1 MHTQLRKSGIEILG
15 DIPWGSH
22 FCQFYETKK
31 DLLQLLVPYF
41 KAGIENNEYCLW
53 VTCDPISIEEA
64 YRALQ
69 EAIIDFDKYVNN
81 KSIEIIPYG
90 DWYRRKGMFDEKLVS
105 GALKEKLQ
113 DAMRRGY
120 EGLRVNCDETW
131 LNPNERD
138 HFMEFE
144 RSINSW
150 LPNLR
155 MIIFCTYPLQQTSGG
170 FFSEVA
176 HAHEWVISRR
186 KERWE
191 ILETPALKMKK
202 SELVEQNKQLDALVA
217 ERTKELEKEIEER
230 AKVEA
235 KFKAIVEQSLVGF
248 YIIHNGKFSYVNPQ
262 FAKIFGYT
270 QEELIDSPAA
280 AVIHPDDRE
289 RFIENVRIQME
300 GEKETLHYE
309 AKGLKKT
316 GKTIWIEVFC
326 HGTIGEKTKAIMGT
340 VLDITKRKKAEILLM
355 YEKDLSSSIIES
367 IPGIFELYDRQFRFV
382 RWNKQFEIVSGYT
395 PDEIRNLHVVDD
407 LTFGGER
414 EKRYN
419 ILKRIY
425 ETGRDE
431 GEVTITVKGGRE
443 IPLYFVGQLIN
454 YEGEPCYICSAIDIT
469 ERKRIEEDLKSS
481 YEQIR
486 SLSEHLTNVREQERK
501 HIAREIHDELGQE
514 LTVLK
519 MDVGSLVKK
528 LPQQD
533 EMMRKR
539 LASFSGLIDNMA
551 QSVRRIASE
560 LRPSLLDDL
569 GLPAAIAWHL
579 EEFGKHSGTSIHFN
593 EPKEEWIL
601 PDAVKINLFRIVQE
615 ATTNIGRHS
624 KATEVHVNLERN
636 DHSLTLEVFDN
647 GVGFQ
652 AETICKENTLGI
664 LGMRE
669 RASIVG
675 GKFEIK
681 TVPGNGTEIFVSV
694 PLPLSTT

>member
-1 MHTQLRKSGIEILG
+1 MHTQLRNSGIEILG

-31 DLLQLLVPYF
+31 DLLKLLVPYF
-41 KAGIENNEYCLW
+41 KAGLENNEYCLW
-53 VTCDPISIEEA
+53 VTCDPISVEEA
-64 YRALQ
+64 NTAMQ
-69 EAIIDFDKYVNN
+69 ESIIDFDRYLKN
-81 KSIEIIPYG
+81 KRMEILPCG
-90 DWYRRKGMFDEKLVS
+90 DWYRREGMFDEKMVS

-113 DAMRRGY
+113 DAMNRGY
-120 EGLRVNCDETW
+120 EGMRVNCNETW

-150 LPNLR
+150 LHNLH

-186 KERWE
+186 KDRWE
-191 ILETPALKMKK
+191 ILETPALRMKK
-202 SELVEQNKQLDALVA
+202 SELEEQNKRLDALVA
-217 ERTKELEKEIEER
+217 ERTRELEKEIEER
-230 AKVEA
+230 EKAEA

-248 YIIHNGKFSYVNPQ
+248 YIIHNEKFAYVNPQ
-262 FAKIFGYT
+262 LAKIFGYT
-270 QEELIDSPAA
+270 QDELIDSYAE
-280 AVIHPDDRE
+280 AVIHPDNRE
-289 RFIENVRIQME
+289 RFIENMRIQME

-309 AKGLKKT
+309 AKGLKKS

-326 HGTIGEKTKAIMGT
+326 HGTLGEKAKSIMGT
-340 VLDITKRKKAEILLM
+340 ILDITKRKKAEIQLM

-367 IPGIFELYDRQFRFV
+367 IPGIFELYDRQFRFL
-382 RWNKQFEIVSGYT
+382 RWNKQFELVSGYT

-431 GEVTITVKGGRE
+431 GEVTITVKGGRK

-486 SLSEHLTNVREQERK
+486 SLSEHLTNVREEERK

-528 LPQQD
+528 LPLTD
-533 EMMRKR
+533 VVIRER
-539 LASFSGLIDNMA
+539 LASFSGLIDNIV

-569 GLPAAIAWHL
+569 GLPAAIAWHM
-579 EEFGKHSGTSIHFN
+579 EEFEKRSGIKAHFT
-593 EPKEEWIL
+593 EPKDEWIL

-624 KATEVHVNLERN
+624 KATEVHVNLERK
-636 DHSLTLEVFDN
+636 DHSIALRVFDN
-647 GVGFQ
+647 GVGFNT
-652 AETICKENTLGI
+652 ETVCKGNTLGI

-675 GKFEIK
+675 GKLEIK
-681 TVPGNGTEIFVSV
+681 TAPGNGSEILVSV
-694 PLPLSTT
+694 PLPL

>member
-1 MHTQLRKSGIEILG
+1 MYTQLRKSGIEVLG

-31 DLLQLLVPYF
+31 DLLELLVPYF
-41 KAGIENNEYCLW
+41 KAGLENNEYCLW
-53 VTCDPISIEEA
+53 VTCDPISVEEA
-64 YRALQ
+64 FTVLQ
-69 EAIIDFDKYVNN
+69 EAITDFDQYLNN
-81 KSIEIIPYG
+81 KSIEILSCM
-90 DWYRRKGMFDEKLVS
+90 DWYMWEGRFDEKQVS
-105 GALKEKLQ
+105 RALTEKLQ
-113 DAMRRGY
+113 DAMSRGF
-120 EGLRVNCDETW
+120 EGMRVNCNETW
-131 LNPNERD
+131 LNPNELD
-138 HFMEFE
+138 HFMEYE

-150 LPNLR
+150 LNNLR
-155 MIIFCTYPLQQTSGG
+155 MIIFCTYPLKQTSGG

-186 KERWE
+186 KDRWE
-191 ILETPALKMKK
+191 ILETPALRMNKA
-202 SELVEQNKQLDALVA
+202 ELVEQNKQLDALVD
-217 ERTKELEKEIEER
+217 ERTRELENEIEER
-230 AKVEA
+230 GKAEA

-248 YIIHNGKFSYVNPQ
+248 YIIHNGKFAYVNPQ
-262 FAKIFGYT
+262 YAKIFGYT
-270 QEELIDSPAA
+270 PGELIDSYAE

-309 AKGLKKT
+309 AKGLKKN
-316 GKTIWIEVFC
+316 GETIWIEVFC
-326 HGTIGEKTKAIMGT
+326 HGALGEKTKAIMGT
-340 VLDITKRKKAEILLM
+340 ILDITERKKAQIQLM

-367 IPGIFELYDRQFRFV
+367 IPGIFELYDKQFRFL
-382 RWNKQFEIVSGYT
+382 RWNKQFEVVSGYT

-431 GEVTITVKGGRE
+431 GEVTITVKDGRK

-454 YEGEPCYICSAIDIT
+454 YEGEPCYICSAIEIT

-486 SLSEHLTNVREQERK
+486 SLSEHLTTVREQERK

-528 LPQQD
+528 LPLTD
-533 EMMRKR
+533 DIMRER
-539 LASFSGLIDNMA
+539 LASFSALIDNIA

-569 GLPAAIAWHL
+569 GLFAAIAWHL
-579 EEFGKHSGTSIHFN
+579 EEFEKHSGIKAHFT

-601 PDAVKINLFRIVQE
+601 PDPVKINLFRIVQE

-624 KATEVHVNLERN
+624 KATEVRVNLERN
-636 DHSLTLEVFDN
+636 DHSIALQVFDN
-647 GVGFQ
+647 GVGFHT
-652 AETICKENTLGI
+652 ETVYKGNTLGI

-675 GKFEIK
+675 GKLEIK
-681 TVPGNGTEIFVSV
+681 TTPGNGTGIFVSV
-694 PLPLSTT
+694 PLPL

>member
-1 MHTQLRKSGIEILG
+1 MYTQLRKSGIEVLG

-31 DLLQLLVPYF
+31 DLLELLVPYF
-41 KAGIENNEYCLW
+41 KAGLENNEYCLW
-53 VTCDPISIEEA
+53 VICDPISVEEA
-64 YRALQ
+64 FSALQ
-69 EAIIDFDKYVNN
+69 EAITDFDQYLNN
-81 KSIEIIPYG
+81 KSIEILSCM
-90 DWYRRKGMFDEKLVS
+90 DWYMWEGRFDEKQVS
-105 GALKEKLQ
+105 RALTEKLQ
-113 DAMRRGY
+113 DAMSRGF
-120 EGLRVNCDETW
+120 EGMRVNCNETW
-131 LNPNERD
+131 LTPNEHD
-138 HFMEFE
+138 HFMEYE

-150 LPNLR
+150 LNNLR
-155 MIIFCTYPLQQTSGG
+155 MIIFCTYPLKQTSGG

-186 KERWE
+186 KDRWE
-191 ILETPALKMKK
+191 ILETPALRMNKA
-202 SELVEQNKQLDALVA
+202 ELVEQNKQLDALVD
-217 ERTKELEKEIEER
+217 ERTRELENEIEER
-230 AKVEA
+230 GKAEA

-248 YIIHNGKFSYVNPQ
+248 YIIHNGKFAYVNPQ
-262 FAKIFGYT
+262 YAKIFGYT
-270 QEELIDSPAA
+270 PGELIDSYAE

-309 AKGLKKT
+309 AKGLKKN
-316 GKTIWIEVFC
+316 GETIWIEVFC
-326 HGTIGEKTKAIMGT
+326 HGALGEKTKAIMGT
-340 VLDITKRKKAEILLM
+340 ILDITERKKAQIQLM

-367 IPGIFELYDRQFRFV
+367 IPGIFELYDKQFRFL
-382 RWNKQFEIVSGYT
+382 RWNKQFEVVSGYT

-431 GEVTITVKGGRE
+431 GEVTITVKDGRK

-454 YEGEPCYICSAIDIT
+454 YEGEPCYICSAIEIT

-486 SLSEHLTNVREQERK
+486 SLSEHLTTVREQERK

-528 LPQQD
+528 LPLTD
-533 EMMRKR
+533 DIMRER
-539 LASFSGLIDNMA
+539 LASFSALIDNIA

-569 GLPAAIAWHL
+569 GLSAAIAWHL
-579 EEFGKHSGTSIHFN
+579 EEFEKHSGIKAHFT

-601 PDAVKINLFRIVQE
+601 PDPVKINLFRIVQE

-624 KATEVHVNLERN
+624 KATEVRVNLERN
-636 DHSLTLEVFDN
+636 DHSIALQVFDN
-647 GVGFQ
+647 GVGFHT
-652 AETICKENTLGI
+652 ETVYKGNTLGI

-675 GKFEIK
+675 GKLEIK
-681 TVPGNGTEIFVSV
+681 TTPGNGTGIFVSV
-694 PLPLSTT
+694 PLPL

>member
-1 MHTQLRKSGIEILG
+1 MYTQLRKSGIEVLG

-31 DLLQLLVPYF
+31 DLLNLLVSYF
-41 KAGIENNEYCLW
+41 KAGLENNEYCLW

-64 YRALQ
+64 FTALQ
-69 EAIIDFDKYVNN
+69 EAIIDFDRYLNN
-81 KSIEIIPYG
+81 KSIEIFPCE
-90 DWYRRKGMFDEKLVS
+90 DWYTRDGRFDEKMVS
-105 GALKEKLQ
+105 GALTGKLQ
-113 DAMRRGY
+113 DAMSRGF
-120 EGLRVNCDETW
+120 EGMRVNCNETW
-131 LNPNERD
+131 LTPDEHD
-138 HFMEFE
+138 HFMEYE

-150 LPNLR
+150 LVHLR
-155 MIIFCTYPLQQTSGG
+155 MIIFCTYPLQHTSGG

-186 KERWE
+186 KDRWE
-191 ILETPALKMKK
+191 ILETPALRVNKAQ
-202 SELVEQNKQLDALVA
+202 LVEQNKQLDALVA
-217 ERTKELEKEIEER
+217 ERTAELENEIEER
-230 AKVEA
+230 AKAEA

-248 YIIHNGKFSYVNPQ
+248 YIIQNGKFAYVNPQ
-262 FAKIFGYT
+262 YAKIFGYT
-270 QEELIDSPAA
+270 QDELMGTDAE

-289 RFIENVRIQME
+289 RFLENVRIQME

-316 GKTIWIEVFC
+316 GEIIWIEVFC
-326 HGTIGEKTKAIMGT
+326 HGTLGEKTKAIMGT
-340 VLDITKRKKAEILLM
+340 ILDITERKKAQVQLM
-355 YEKDLSSSIIES
+355 YEKDLSASIIES
-367 IPGIFELYDRQFRFV
+367 IPGIFELYDKQFRFL
-382 RWNKQFEIVSGYT
+382 RWNKQFELVSGYS
-395 PDEIRNLHVVDD
+395 PDEIRNLHVVND

-431 GEVTITVKGGRE
+431 GEVTITVKDGRQ

-469 ERKRIEEDLKSS
+469 ERKCIEEDLKNS

-486 SLSEHLTNVREQERK
+486 SLSEHLTNVREEERK

-528 LPQQD
+528 LPLTED
-533 EMMRKR
+533 SMRNR
-539 LASFSGLIDNMA
+539 LASFSALIDNIV

-579 EEFGKHSGTSIHFN
+579 EDFEKRSGITAHFT

-601 PDAVKINLFRIVQE
+601 PDPVKINLFRIVQE

-624 KATEVHVNLERN
+624 KATEVQVNLERN
-636 DHSLTLEVFDN
+636 DHSVALRVIDN
-647 GVGFQ
+647 GIGFNT
-652 AETICKENTLGI
+652 ETVCKGNTLGI

-669 RASIVG
+669 RASIIG
-675 GKFEIK
+675 GKLEIE
-681 TVPGNGTEIFVSV
+681 TAPGNGTGIFVLV
-694 PLPLSTT
+694 PLPL